1 MPKKKK
7 SVGNPNGANQY
18 QPDPRQALF
27 LSYYLDPKSETFSN
41 ALQSALKAGYQQ
53 EYAESITAKS
63 TTWLAESVGDQFMLS
78 KAERNLDK
86 FLDLETL
93 QPIITMIGP
102 LIDKETGEVM
112 TKENH
117 NLLKI
122 KSDVSKFVAERLGRD
137 KYATRKEHTGK
148 DGGPISIA
156 EVLDDLDNNDRPKIA
171 GQTMAHS
178 APVQNP

>member
-1 MPKKKK
+1 MPKHPGGQKK

-27 LSYYLDPKSETFSN
+27 LSYYLDPASETFSN

-63 TTWLAESVGDQFMLS
+63 TAWLAESVGDQFMLS

-102 LIDKETGEVM
+102 LLDR
-112 TKENH
+112 
-117 NLLKI
+117 
-122 KSDVSKFVAERLGRD
+122 KSVV
-137 KYATRKEHTGK
+137 
-148 DGGPISIA
+148 
-156 EVLDDLDNNDRPKIA
+156 
-171 GQTMAHS
+171 
-178 APVQNP
+178 